1 MQFPVMSNPIVELF
15 TVSTARDDVEWSELV
30 ASQQCA
36 YLGRKCVKVRKSQPE
51 ISIGTCS
58 IRHGAKQPHALII
71 CPHRFLERGQIFLDC
86 LHLLTLHE
94 PGNELHRV
102 AEIEIPGGSVDYF
115 LVSTRDGKVVDF
127 VGIELQAVDTTGT
140 LWPPRQKFLES
151 VGLAVADSVGS
162 TATYGINWKM
172 TAKTTLVQLH
182 HKVETFEGLG
192 KHLVLVLQDGL
203 LNYMRREFNFSHI
216 QDAKLGHFMHF
227 HAYSLQ
233 EREKDYHLNLVSRF
247 STDAAGVA
255 SSLGL
260 QGSANVELEVILMLL
275 ESKISPRTLLRI

>member
-1 MQFPVMSNPIVELF
+1 MNTPIVELF
-15 TVSTARDDVEWSELV
+15 TISTLHDDVDWRELV
-30 ASQQCA
+30 ATQHCA
-36 YLGRKCVKVRKSQPE
+36 YLDRKCVKVRKSQPE

-58 IRHGAKQPHALII
+58 VKHSVKQPQDVMI

-94 PGNELHRV
+94 PGNEIHRL

-115 LVSTRDGKVVDF
+115 LVSVHDGKVVDF
-127 VGIELQAVDTTGT
+127 VGIELQALDTTGT
-140 LWPPRQKFLES
+140 LWPARQKFLDS
-151 VGLAVADSVGS
+151 MGLAVADGLDS
-162 TATYGINWKM
+162 TSSYGMNWKM

-203 LNYMRREFNFSHI
+203 LDYMRREFNFGHI
-216 QDAKLGHFMHF
+216 QDAKLGNAMHF

-233 EREKDYHLNLVSRF
+233 QREYDYRINMVSRS
-247 STDAAGVA
+247 STDANGIA

-260 QGSANVELEVILMLL
+260 QMSANVELEVILSLL
-275 ESKISPRTLLRI
+275 QSKISSRTLLRI

>member
-1 MQFPVMSNPIVELF
+1 MNSAIVELF
-15 TVSTARDDVEWSELV
+15 TISTLREDTDWRELV
-30 ASQQCA
+30 ASQRCA
-36 YLGRKCVKVRKSQPE
+36 YLDRKCIKVRKSQPE

-58 IRHGAKQPHALII
+58 VKHGAKESRDVII

-115 LVSTRDGKVVDF
+115 LVSVQDGKVVDF
-127 VGIELQAVDTTGT
+127 VGIELQALDTTGT
-140 LWPPRQKFLES
+140 LWPLRQKFLDS
-151 VGLAVADSVGS
+151 VGLAITDGLDSTS
-162 TATYGINWKM
+162 PYGVNWKM

-182 HKVETFEGLG
+182 HKVETFESLG

-203 LNYMRREFNFSHI
+203 LDYMRREFNFGHI
-216 QDAKLGHFMHF
+216 QDAKLGHTMQF
-227 HAYSLQ
+227 HAYTLQ
-233 EREKDYHLNLVSRF
+233 QRNHDHRINLLSRS
-247 STDAAGVA
+247 STDASGIA

-260 QGSANVELEVILMLL
+260 QVSANVELEVILTLL
-275 ESKISPRTLLRI
+275 QSKISPRTLLRI